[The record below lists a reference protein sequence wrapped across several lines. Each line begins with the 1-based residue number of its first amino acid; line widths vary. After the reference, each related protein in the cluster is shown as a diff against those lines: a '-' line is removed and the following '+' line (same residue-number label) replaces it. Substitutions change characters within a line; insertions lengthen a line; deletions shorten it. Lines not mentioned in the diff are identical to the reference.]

1 MILTFRRTKEA
12 GAAAVTATP
21 FLRPPPHPL
30 IRGAVTSH
38 YSRAVTSGKG
48 DTAVVIVTSE
58 MGRAVTF
65 TGKRAIYLGR
75 LHLPPPYFQPL
86 QYASQESNIKK

>member
-1 MILTFRRTKEA
+1 MILTFRWTKEA
-12 GAAAVTATP
+12 GAAVTATP
-21 FLRPPPHPL
+21 LLRLPHPL

-65 TGKRAIYLGR
+65 TAPVCTRAIYLGR
-75 LHLPPPYFQPL
+75 LHVPPPYSAPAL
-86 QYASQESNIKK
+86 CLIGNVEK